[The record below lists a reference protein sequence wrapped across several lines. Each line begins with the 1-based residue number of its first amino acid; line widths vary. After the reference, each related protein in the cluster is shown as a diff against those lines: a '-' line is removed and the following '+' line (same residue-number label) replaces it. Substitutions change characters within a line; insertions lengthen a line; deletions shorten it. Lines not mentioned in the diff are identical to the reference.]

1 MLMVRLRLR
10 TKQEAAD
17 SIPSVLASLLTWLVE
32 NRARL
37 FLAVLGRRS
46 ASLVWSRR
54 VRLTG
59 GHPLLRSRFKLRVA
73 LAGDGLSGQEFCPV
87 GLTGTHRRVQTWDIF
102 EVKELA
108 HVARWIL
115 PV

>member
-46 ASLVWSRR
+46 ASL
-54 VRLTG
+54 G
-59 GHPLLRSRFKLRVA
+59 LLAPGAVDRGAPFITVQIQA
-73 LAGDGLSGQEFCPV
+73 SGRTC
-87 GLTGTHRRVQTWDIF
+87 R
-102 EVKELA
+102 
-108 HVARWIL
+108 
-115 PV
+115 

>member
-46 ASLVWSRR
+46 ASLVWWFGR
-54 VRLTG
+54 
-59 GHPLLRSRFKLRVA
+59 
-73 LAGDGLSGQEFCPV
+73 AGC
-87 GLTGTHRRVQTWDIF
+87 GLTAPYYYGPDSSFGSH
-102 EVKELA
+102 
-108 HVARWIL
+108 L
-115 PV
+115 PVMV